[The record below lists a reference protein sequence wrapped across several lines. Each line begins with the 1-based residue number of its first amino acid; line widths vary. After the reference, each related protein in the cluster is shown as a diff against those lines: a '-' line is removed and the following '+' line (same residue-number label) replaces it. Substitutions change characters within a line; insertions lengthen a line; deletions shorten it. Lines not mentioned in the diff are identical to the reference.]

1 MLLLFH
7 RLDLLEM
14 LHELQFIQT
23 GLRVRDLLVSLRTG
37 AVFIEVV
44 IVFIANVLL
53 MLETRRFQP
62 VSVV

>member
-7 RLDLLEM
+7 RLDLLEV

-53 MLETRRFQP
+53 MLETGRFQP